1 MSQKGLS
8 KLRAELRAEP
18 PASLARLADE
28 DLERLAAAVAAARR
42 RQAAELEAAGE
53 AAFRY
58 VPRLFRGPIRK
69 LLGG

>member
-1 MSQKGLS
+1 MSENGLS
-8 KLRAELRAEP
+8 KLRAQLRAEP
-18 PASLARLADE
+18 PAGLAQLADE
-28 DLERLAAAVAAARR
+28 DLERLADAVAAARR

-58 VPRLFRGPIRK
+58 VPRLLRGPMRK